1 MIDQS
6 HRAAEWRNLFGV
18 CAALG
23 EDIGF
28 DPLWLRI
35 ALSVGLIWNWQA
47 VIVLYAA
54 LALVVLI
61 ARVAIREPKRSA
73 SVTPL
78 VQPAVAAPQA
88 GPLARAA

>member
-1 MIDQS
+1 MTDQPNPT
-6 HRAAEWRNLFGV
+6 REWRNMFGV

-23 EDIGF
+23 EDVGF

-47 VIVLYAA
+47 VLVLYAA

-61 ARVAIREPKRSA
+61 ARVAIRDLKPSA

-78 VQPAVAAPQA
+78 VQPVAVELA
-88 GPLARAA
+88 PLAKAA